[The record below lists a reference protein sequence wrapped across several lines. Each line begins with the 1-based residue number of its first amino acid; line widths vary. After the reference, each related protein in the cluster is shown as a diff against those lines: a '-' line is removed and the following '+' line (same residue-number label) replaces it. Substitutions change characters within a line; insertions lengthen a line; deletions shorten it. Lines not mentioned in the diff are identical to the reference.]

1 MVESYDRQ
9 QEGRGMIEYPLSPPG
24 PQDPPATRPPFNL
37 TSMAVQIWM
46 IQTWLATERT
56 RKQTNQK
63 KEPA

>member
-9 QEGRGMIEYPLSPPG
+9 QEGRGMIEYPLPPPE
-24 PQDPPATRPPFNL
+24 PQDQSATRPPFNL

-46 IQTWLATERT
+46 IQTWLATERAK
-56 RKQTNQK
+56 KQTNQK

>member
-1 MVESYDRQ
+1 MTD
-9 QEGRGMIEYPLSPPG
+9 YPALLPPLE
-24 PQDPPATRPPFNL
+24 PKDPPATRPPFNL
-37 TSMAVQIWM
+37 PSMAVQVWI